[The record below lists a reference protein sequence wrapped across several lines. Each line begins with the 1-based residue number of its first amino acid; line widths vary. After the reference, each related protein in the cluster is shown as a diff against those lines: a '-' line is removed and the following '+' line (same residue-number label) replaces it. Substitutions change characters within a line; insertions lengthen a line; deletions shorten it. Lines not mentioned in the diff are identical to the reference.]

1 MCAQLLWMW
10 QVLLGLTASRRELR
24 RGGGEN
30 VASDACTTE
39 VLMQLRVCFFL
50 SFTLSRTLSHSP
62 SLTLFAILLS
72 CCASF
77 NKCTKRMTT
86 SASGAGLP
94 AVTAKNYM
102 PCAKVLPLHYSNIKS
117 SRSSKSTRVAV
128 CNFSLPSPPPS
139 LPLAKCETRL
149 AKNFL
154 DRTCCQSQ
162 SAKACQKII
171 RCILI
176 TIQIN
181 EIIVI
186 IPTAGAE
193 GAQGA
198 SGSTFLHVQNG
209 KTPLERNFC
218 QESAPRGANVAVV
231 PH

>member
-1 MCAQLLWMW
+1 MCAQLLWLW
-10 QVLLGLTASRRELR
+10 QVLLGLTACRFRCLYNRSF
-24 RGGGEN
+24 
-30 VASDACTTE
+30 DAIAG
-39 VLMQLRVCFFL
+39 LFL
-50 SFTLSRTLSHSP
+50 SFFHALSHSLSLSP

-193 GAQGA
+193 GAA

>member
-1 MCAQLLWMW
+1 MK
-10 QVLLGLTASRRELR
+10 R
-24 RGGGEN
+24 RGGACRFRCLYN
-30 VASDACTTE
+30 RSFDAIAG
-39 VLMQLRVCFFL
+39 LFL
-50 SFTLSRTLSHSP
+50 SFFHALSHSLSHSS

-128 CNFSLPSPPPS
+128 CNFSLPSPPLPSPHRS

-218 QESAPRGANVAVV
+218 QESAPRAANVAVV

>member
-1 MCAQLLWMW
+1 MWATKRSWSAGPVCAQLLWLW

-24 RGGGEN
+24 RGGGEH

-50 SFTLSRTLSHSP
+50 SFTLSRTLSLSP

-128 CNFSLPSPPPS
+128 CNFSLPSPPPPYPLQSVKRGWQKTSWIAHAASRS
-139 LPLAKCETRL
+139 LPRRAKKL
-149 AKNFL
+149 YAAF
-154 DRTCCQSQ
+154 
-162 SAKACQKII
+162 
-171 RCILI
+171 
-176 TIQIN
+176 
-181 EIIVI
+181 
-186 IPTAGAE
+186 
-193 GAQGA
+193 
-198 SGSTFLHVQNG
+198 
-209 KTPLERNFC
+209 
-218 QESAPRGANVAVV
+218 
-231 PH
+231 

>member
-1 MCAQLLWMW
+1 
-10 QVLLGLTASRRELR
+10 
-24 RGGGEN
+24 
-30 VASDACTTE
+30 
-39 VLMQLRVCFFL
+39 MQLRVCFFL
-50 SFTLSRTLSHSP
+50 SFTLSFSLSYSFFHSP
-62 SLTLFAILLS
+62 PIL
-72 CCASF
+72 CCATF

-128 CNFSLPSPPPS
+128 CNFSLPSPLFLLPP
-139 LPLAKCETRL
+139 AKCETRL

-154 DRTCCQSQ
+154 GRTCCQSQ

-186 IPTAGAE
+186 IPTAG
-193 GAQGA
+193 GA
-198 SGSTFLHVQNG
+198 SGSTFLAEMRRLHVQNG

-218 QESAPRGANVAVV
+218 REPLHVEPMLLLFLINLPRGSWWQ
-231 PH
+231 HKCDGK

>member
-1 MCAQLLWMW
+1 
-10 QVLLGLTASRRELR
+10 
-24 RGGGEN
+24 
-30 VASDACTTE
+30 
-39 VLMQLRVCFFL
+39 MQLRVCFFL
-50 SFTLSRTLSHSP
+50 SFTLSRTLSHSS

-139 LPLAKCETRL
+139 LLLAKCETRL

-193 GAQGA
+193 GAA

-209 KTPLERNFC
+209 KTPLERKFC